1 MSLLIVR
8 LVVFVLLFW
17 VGFRL
22 WQYWQTQLN
31 RHNTNQS
38 NNTINKNQDNSETMV
53 CCAQCKV
60 HLPKSS
66 AIKAGEHYFCSHE
79 HQASFEKPDSFK
91 KE

>member
-17 VGFRL
+17 AGFRI
-22 WQYWQTQLN
+22 WQYWQIQQN
-31 RHNTNQS
+31 KNNQNQP
-38 NNTINKNQDNSETMV
+38 NNKVDKNQDGSETMV
-53 CCAQCKV
+53 PCAECGV

-66 AIKAGEHYFCSHE
+66 AIKDGEHYFCSHE
-79 HQASFEKPDSFK
+79 HQDSFDKPDSST